1 VRTSVSNQWRSR
13 REGHAG
19 LSPLARGEHPKRRVL
34 GQSPRV
40 VRILVPGQAA
50 VDGLAKQIAERE
62 LEIASGARIGEVSL
76 DQRTQAEALVQFA
89 RKQQSRI
96 GRDDGAAELN
106 AK

>member
-1 VRTSVSNQWRSR
+1 
-13 REGHAG
+13 
-19 LSPLARGEHPKRRVL
+19 
-34 GQSPRV
+34 
-40 VRILVPGQAA
+40 
-50 VDGLAKQIAERE
+50 LAKQIAERE